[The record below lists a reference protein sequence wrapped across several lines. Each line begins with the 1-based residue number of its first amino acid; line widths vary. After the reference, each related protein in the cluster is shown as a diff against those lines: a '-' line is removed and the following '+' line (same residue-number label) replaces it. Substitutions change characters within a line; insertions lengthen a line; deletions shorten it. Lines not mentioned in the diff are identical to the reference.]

1 MERAVDRPFTISPF
15 STPDD
20 VVVDEYRSIAI
31 AVENDD
37 IRHGHGGKVETRLA
51 MEGERS

>member
-20 VVVDEYRSIAI
+20 VVVVVDAASPAS
-31 AVENDD
+31 VFT
-37 IRHGHGGKVETRLA
+37 KLA
-51 MEGERS
+51 